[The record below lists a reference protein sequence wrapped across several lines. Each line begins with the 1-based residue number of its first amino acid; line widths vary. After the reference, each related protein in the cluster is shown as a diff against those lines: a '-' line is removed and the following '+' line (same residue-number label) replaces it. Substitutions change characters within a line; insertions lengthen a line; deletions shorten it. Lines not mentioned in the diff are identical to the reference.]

1 MILSVKLDFELNQ
14 LEVAL
19 CDEQYNFAGL
29 ELYTDTQKSTVAE
42 KYGSEIA
49 NLIDLLTD
57 STERVKV
64 SCVTMRQ
71 ARLALLSKGIL
82 DTVDSILVDQSD
94 KISWEYA
101 TEVYRNSPIVSKLQ
115 TELNL
120 TDEVLDT
127 LFLEASKL

>member
-1 MILSVKLDFELNQ
+1 MILSVKLDFELSH
-14 LEVAL
+14 LEIAV
-19 CDEQYNFAGL
+19 CDESYNFIGL
-29 ELYTDTQKSTVAE
+29 ELYTKRQKSSLLEKHGSQVAE
-42 KYGSEIA
+42 LLE
-49 NLIDLLTD
+49 LLTD
-57 STERVKV
+57 SVHYAKV

-71 ARLALLSKGIL
+71 ARLALLSKGLL
-82 DTVDSILVDQSD
+82 DIVDSILVDQSD

>member
-1 MILSVKLDFELNQ
+1 MIVSAKI
-14 LEVAL
+14 
-19 CDEQYNFAGL
+19 NFV
-29 ELYTDTQKSTVAE
+29 SRTV
-42 KYGSEIA
+42 EIA
-49 NLIDLLTD
+49 HGSVSTDGLVSIEHVDSISAKDLSNLNNYLLSLESETD
-57 STERVKV
+57 YKV
-64 SCVTMRQ
+64 VPNSVTMRQ

-82 DTVDSILVDQSD
+82 DTVDSVLVDQSD